1 MDILSTLPAPAE
13 RRLAVRVTRQAQQ
26 ALRQGHPWLFDR
38 SIVSQSAAGQPG
50 DLAVIF
56 DDRRRFL
63 AAGLYDPASPIRVR
77 VLQHGSPATIDR
89 DFFVDRLAD
98 AAQRRASLASTETT
112 GYRLVHG
119 EGDGLPGLVIDRYD
133 RVLVMKLY
141 SAAWLPHLPALLD
154 GLVDVAA
161 ADWIVLRLSRAVQS
175 QVAAHGIIDGATL
188 AGEQPAGPLQF
199 RENGLRFEVDVLRG
213 QKTGFFLDQ
222 RDNRAQV
229 ETLAAGKETLN
240 VFAYTG
246 GFSLYAARGGAP
258 LVVSLDSS
266 APALDAARRNFA
278 LNDDAAAVA
287 AVQRE
292 FLAEDAFAGLAR
304 LAREGRRF
312 DLVVVDPPAFAQ
324 QQAAIP
330 GALLAYERLTRLALG
345 VLRSGGTLVTA
356 SCSSRVSEQEFFA
369 AVHRG
374 AARVAR
380 PLHEFAHTGHALD
393 HPVRFAEGAY
403 LKCLYAVVDDDQRPG
418 GIPTAPLP

>member
-1 MDILSTLPAPAE
+1 MQTLPPLPSPSGQ
-13 RRLAVRVTRQAQQ
+13 RLALRVTRPAQQ

-38 SIVSQSAAGQPG
+38 SIVAQSADGQPG

-63 AAGLYDPASPIRVR
+63 AIGLFDPASPIRVR
-77 VLQHGSPATIDR
+77 VLQHGAPATIDAA
-89 DFFVDRLAD
+89 FFAGRLAE
-98 AAQRRASLASTETT
+98 AVERRAPLASPDTT

-133 RVLVMKLY
+133 RVLVLKLY

-154 GLVDVAA
+154 GLAALPA

-175 QVAAHGIIDGATL
+175 EVSFPGVVDGATL
-188 AGEQPAGPLQF
+188 AGAPPDGLLFF
-199 RENGLRFEVDVLRG
+199 RENELRFEVDVLRG

-222 RDNRAQV
+222 RDNRARV

-258 LVVSLDSS
+258 VVVSLDVS
-266 APALDAARRNFA
+266 APALEAARRNFA
-278 LNDDAAAVA
+278 LNEHLPSVAAAG
-287 AVQRE
+287 RE

-304 LAREGRRF
+304 LAAEGRRF

-330 GALLAYERLTRLALG
+330 AALLAYERLARLALG
-345 VLRSGGTLVTA
+345 VLRGGGTLVAA
-356 SCSSRVSEQEFFA
+356 SCSSRVSADDFFA
-369 AVHRG
+369 AVRRA
-374 AARVAR
+374 AARAGR
-380 PLHEFAHTGHALD
+380 SLHEFDRTGHPLD
-393 HPVRFAEGAY
+393 HPVRFAEMAY
-403 LKCLYAVVDDDQRPG
+403 LKCLYAVADQDYARYS
-418 GIPTAPLP
+418 